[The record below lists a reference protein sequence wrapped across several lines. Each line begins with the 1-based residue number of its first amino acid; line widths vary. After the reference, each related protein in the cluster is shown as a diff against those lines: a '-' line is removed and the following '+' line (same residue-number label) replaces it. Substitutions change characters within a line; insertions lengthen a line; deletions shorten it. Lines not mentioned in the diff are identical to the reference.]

1 MVDKTTT
8 ALGLRQRLL
17 ARAAGIISLG
27 TSGYP
32 PKTARRL
39 KSVNVGA
46 YTIATSCLLFAI
58 TYAVEDATLYRD
70 AVILN
75 LVLMAAALIT
85 PVFHRFNELAG
96 PLFIAFML
104 MSGLF
109 MLTAV
114 VGRLSGIQV
123 NFVAASAAVFLIF
136 ELRRLPLIA
145 FLIGIAIVLHVAA
158 WVMFPQGILGE
169 AVQPG
174 FLTRLYINVVVT
186 ISIIIAVLVF
196 YAFRTAEQA
205 EAETEALLHLIL
217 PSQVAERLKDK
228 PGEPISD
235 SFGDASVLFSDLVGF
250 VAIARSLGAER
261 TVEMLNHLVRSLD
274 KLAAEKGVAKIKTI
288 GDAYMAVSGVPN
300 PSPGD
305 AKRLARMALRMQD
318 VADETGAA
326 FGLTLRLRIGIASG
340 PVMAGVIGTERFSY
354 DIWGD
359 AVNLAARL
367 ENSGEPGRIQVS
379 SSFRHA
385 VGDSF
390 RFTRRGTIEIK
401 GVGQQET
408 WFLVEEVGT
417 TEDGAMCGAQPS
429 TPSHMGEESSE

>member
-1 MVDKTTT
+1 MVTKT
-8 ALGLRQRLL
+8 AIASSLRDRFL
-17 ARAAGIISLG
+17 AGAGGIISLG
-27 TSGYP
+27 TQDYP
-32 PKTARRL
+32 PKTRRRL

-46 YTIATSCLLFAI
+46 YTVATSCLLFAI
-58 TYAVEDATLYRD
+58 TYAAEDATLYRT
-70 AVILN
+70 AIVLN
-75 LVLMAAALIT
+75 LVLMLTSLIT
-85 PVFHRFNELAG
+85 PAFHRFNDIAG
-96 PLFIAFML
+96 ALFISLTL
-104 MSGLF
+104 MMGLF

-114 VGRLSGIQV
+114 VGRQSGIQI

-136 ELRRLPLIA
+136 ELRRLPLIS
-145 FLIGIAIVLHVAA
+145 FLIGIAIALHITA
-158 WVMFPQGILGE
+158 WVMFPEGMLGN
-169 AVQPG
+169 AVQQG
-174 FLTRLYINVVVT
+174 FLQRLYINVVVT
-186 ISIIIAVLVF
+186 ISIIIAVLVY

-217 PSQVAERLKDK
+217 PSQVADRLKDR

-235 SFGDASVLFSDLVGF
+235 SFGNASVLFSDLVGF

-261 TVEMLNHLVRSLD
+261 TVEMLNHLVRNLD
-274 KLAAEKGVAKIKTI
+274 KLASEKGVAKIKTI

-300 PSPGD
+300 PAPGD
-305 AKRLARMALRMQD
+305 AKRMARMALRMQE

-379 SSFRHA
+379 SAFRNEIA
-385 VGDSF
+385 DSF
-390 RFTRRGTIEIK
+390 AFTLRGTIEVK

-408 WFLVEEVGT
+408 WFLVEEI
-417 TEDGAMCGAQPS
+417 GAPETRRASG
-429 TPSHMGEESSE
+429 